1 MIVFLLACILVVL
14 VCILLALI
22 PAPRY
27 YPAPVPGARTR
38 LQLWEAESKE
48 REEARAEDARY
59 FLREPH

>member
-1 MIVFLLACILVVL
+1 LVVL

-59 FLREPH
+59 FVREPH